1 MKKMYTAIGVGILV
15 LAGLIAGL
23 ILMVSK
29 VENGHVGVI
38 YSINGGVQEEVLG
51 QGWHLVYPTER
62 VIEYPVRTQNKNYES
77 LAVATIDGK
86 TINMPVSLNYHVDSE
101 KASAVYKKFGNITI
115 EDLEEGYI
123 KTRINDALRQT
134 ISEYTVIQAFGERI
148 GDIKLQTIEVAKADL
163 EKDGIII
170 EDIMLSAPQ
179 PDAETQKAI
188 DDRVKATQELERK
201 KTDKLIA
208 TEEAERKRIEAEGE
222 AEANRVIQ
230 ESLSEEVLMQQ
241 LIEKWSG
248 TQPISIG
255 GDGVMIDLPQPQ
267 PEEKTEEE

>member
-1 MKKMYTAIGVGILV
+1 MKKLYAAIGVGAIV
-15 LAGLIAGL
+15 LAGLIVGL
-23 ILMVSK
+23 ILMISK

-38 YSINGGVQEEVLG
+38 YSINGGVQDEVLG

-101 KASAVYKKFGNITI
+101 KASAVYKKFGNVTI

-134 ISEYTVIQAFGERI
+134 VSDYTVIEAFGERI
-148 GDIKLQTIEVAKADL
+148 GDIKLETIEIAKEDL

-222 AEANRVIQ
+222 AEANRVVQ

-241 LIEKWSG
+241 LIEKWNG

-255 GDGVMIDLPQPQ
+255 GEGVIVDLPQAQ
-267 PEEKTEEE
+267 PEEEAEEE